1 MEETL
6 EGLEKK
12 RKELYRKLEALG
24 DFRRGTIS
32 VNYRKCGKKKCVCSN
47 PGHPGHGPQYLW
59 NTTIKGKSYAKN
71 LRLGPELEKYMKE
84 TGNYRN
90 FLNLSAQLVQ
100 VSERICA
107 LRPVREIED
116 RRESEDLKKKLLEIF
131 RKRFRKR
138 WTES

>member
-12 RKELYRKLEALG
+12 RKALYQKLEALG

-32 VNYRKCGKKKCVCSN
+32 VNYRKCGKKKCVCAK

-84 TGNYRN
+84 TGNYRS
-90 FLNLSAQLVQ
+90 FLNLSEELVRI
-100 VSERICA
+100 SERICE

-116 RRESEDLKKKLLEIF
+116 RRESEELKKKLLEIF